1 MPGYASLKER
11 NMEEP
16 KKNIRF
22 TLSDLLNGQ
31 FFESELFIRNKLLL
45 FVIFLMLLTN
55 IAVRFKTAKV
65 LREVDTM
72 ERDVKEL
79 RAHSIAVAAEVI
91 KLTRPSEI
99 LDRIKHSQLGLETS
113 KEPPVRIYVD
123 KEK

>member
-1 MPGYASLKER
+1 
-11 NMEEP
+11 
-16 KKNIRF
+16 
-22 TLSDLLNGQ
+22 
-31 FFESELFIRNKLLL
+31 
-45 FVIFLMLLTN
+45 MLLTN

-99 LDRIKHSQLGLETS
+99 LDRIKNSKLGLETS
-113 KEPPVRIYVD
+113 KVPPRRIYVD
-123 KEK
+123 KEE